1 MKCTRFFFPHAR
13 HVSCCAQRCYKIY
26 EQIKILWNINMFVL
40 KRICTPVCWVD
51 FLLANG
57 RPAVSDRFLQSQIHW
72 PVIKKTSWIA
82 YIFNR
87 MCTSLFHI
95 WFQFVLSPP
104 LDVQSGLKTGSLWC
118 GRSEIFFLFVDVYFF
133 VLEWRIWMRHRR
145 GSTQDANM
153 YFFFHKKLSFFIVVH
168 YRSFPPTCLSPEVH

>member
-1 MKCTRFFFPHAR
+1 
-13 HVSCCAQRCYKIY
+13 
-26 EQIKILWNINMFVL
+26 MFVL

-118 GRSEIFFLFVDVYFF
+118 GRSEIFFYLSMCISCTWVEDLNASSAGLNPRCKCVFLFPQKALLFHCCSLQKFSTYMPIPWSTLARSVY
-133 VLEWRIWMRHRR
+133 I
-145 GSTQDANM
+145 A
-153 YFFFHKKLSFFIVVH
+153 
-168 YRSFPPTCLSPEVH
+168 P